1 MPSNRAALDL
11 RGWRLN
17 VAASSLAF
25 VTYFCMYAFRKPFTA
40 GSYAAEPWL
49 GVDLKTAFVISQVV
63 GYACSKYLGIKWVSE
78 ITRRRRFAMIVGLI
92 ALSEVALI
100 GFALLPRSAK
110 ILAIFLNGLPLGM
123 IWGLVVRYLE
133 GRRASELLLSGLSCS
148 FILASGVVK
157 DVGRWLLRSG
167 LSEYWMP
174 AAAGALFF
182 LPLLVA
188 ASGLDRMPDP
198 DPKDEAE
205 REPRRPMDKNDR
217 RAFVRRFLPG
227 MLLLLAT
234 YLGLTAFRDFRDN
247 YGVELFEE
255 LGHARETALFSQTEL
270 PVAVLVLAI
279 MSSLGIFRE
288 RRRGLVAVFV
298 VMTSGLALVGAAT
311 FALDRG
317 WLGGQGWMIC
327 IGLGAY
333 LSYVP
338 FSSFLFDRL
347 MAATR
352 VAGTAVFAVNVADA
366 VGYTG
371 SVGVQLYKD
380 LLAQETTRLTFF
392 RTFSYALSFAGST
405 ALVLAAFYFWRQSP
419 RTPVPAVSAA

>member
-1 MPSNRAALDL
+1 MPANRTALDL

-17 VAASSLAF
+17 LAASSLAF

-40 GSYAAEPWL
+40 GTYPAETWL
-49 GVDLKTAFVISQVV
+49 GMDLKTAYVISQVL

-78 ITRRRRFAMIVGLI
+78 VTRQRRLAMIVSLV
-92 ALSEVALI
+92 ALSELALL
-100 GFALLPRSAK
+100 GFALLPRDAK
-110 ILAIFLNGLPLGM
+110 VVAIFLNGLPLGM

-148 FILASGVVK
+148 FILASGAVK

-167 LSEYWMP
+167 VSEYWMP

-182 LPLLVA
+182 VPLLTA
-188 ASGLDRMPDP
+188 AVWLDRVPDP
-198 DPKDEAE
+198 DRADEAE
-205 REPRRPMDKNDR
+205 REPRRPMGSDDR
-217 RAFVRRFLPG
+217 RAFVRRYFPG
-227 MLLLLAT
+227 ILLLLLT

-255 LGHARETALFSQTEL
+255 LGHAREAALFSRTEL
-270 PVAVLVLAI
+270 PVALLVLGI
-279 MSSLGIFRE
+279 MCSLGAFRD
-288 RRRGLVAVFV
+288 RIRGLIAVFV

-311 FALDRG
+311 FAQGLG
-317 WLGGQGWMIC
+317 WLGGQAWMIC
-327 IGLGAY
+327 IGLGVY

-380 LLAQETTRLTFF
+380 LLAHDTTRLTFF
-392 RTFSYALSFAGST
+392 RGFSYALSIVGCG
-405 ALVLAAFYFWRQSP
+405 ALVLAAAYFWRQSP
-419 RTPVPAVSAA
+419 KDERAVSAR

>member
-1 MPSNRAALDL
+1 VPGNRAAFDL

-40 GSYAAEPWL
+40 GTYPAETWL
-49 GVDLKTAFVISQVV
+49 GMDLKTAYVISQVL

-78 ITRRRRFAMIVGLI
+78 VTRKRRLAMIVGLV
-92 ALSEVALI
+92 ALSELALL
-100 GFALLPRSAK
+100 GFALLPADAK
-110 ILAIFLNGLPLGM
+110 VIAIFLNGLPLGM

-133 GRRASELLLSGLSCS
+133 GRRASEFLLSGLSCS
-148 FILASGVVK
+148 FILASGAVK

-167 LSEYWMP
+167 ISEYWMP

-182 LPLLVA
+182 LPLLGA
-188 ASGLDRMPDP
+188 AIWLDRVPDP
-198 DPKDEAE
+198 DPADEAE
-205 REPRRPMDKNDR
+205 REPRRPMGASDR
-217 RAFVRRFLPG
+217 RAFVRRYLPG
-227 MLLLLAT
+227 ILLLLLT

-255 LGHARETALFSQTEL
+255 LGHAREAALFSRTEL
-270 PVAVLVLAI
+270 PVAVLVLGI
-279 MSSLGIFRE
+279 MCSLGAFRE
-288 RRRGLVAVFV
+288 RMRGLIAIFV

-311 FALDRG
+311 FAQGRG

-327 IGLGAY
+327 IGLGVY
-333 LSYVP
+333 LAYVP

-380 LLAQETTRLTFF
+380 LLAQESTRLTFF
-392 RTFSYALSFAGST
+392 RSFSYALSSVGCG
-405 ALVLAAFYFWRQSP
+405 ALVLAAAYFWRQSP
-419 RTPVPAVSAA
+419 KDA